1 MNITQVR
8 YVLAAA
14 EHGSMSRAAESLFL
28 SQPALSLQIKK
39 LEDELGFPLF
49 FRTAQ
54 GVTLTEEGKAF
65 CAGAREVAARWQEL
79 EETTKK
85 LGHKHKERLRIRLG
99 PRVFTNQLFTN
110 IVAFFDNHPE
120 LEPTFIAVD
129 DGNFLED
136 LAAGTIDV
144 ALTYLPPAVL
154 IPDARRFYHTPLI
167 REPQCILTGDCDPLA
182 QQDRADF
189 GQLRS
194 RTLITTPENSV
205 ESQVTLWT
213 LQRHG
218 VTPGRLYRLDVT
230 DTVMGLV
237 RTGKGVALGPRSA
250 ADYYGLRAVPLE
262 PPMEESL
269 SFICLRENRNR
280 PALRQLRCHLQN
292 ICHADRKP
300 VAKRPDHIENHFTEE
315 LL

>member
-8 YVLAAA
+8 YVLAVA

-65 CAGAREVAARWQEL
+65 CGSAREVTKRWQAL
-79 EETTKK
+79 EETVEK
-85 LGHKHKERLRIRLG
+85 LGRKHRERLCLRLG
-99 PRVFTNQLFTN
+99 PRVFTNQLFPD
-110 IVAFFDNHPE
+110 IVAFFDGHPE
-120 LEPTFIAVD
+120 LEPTFIVVD

-136 LAAGTIDV
+136 LAAGAIDV
-144 ALTYLPPAVL
+144 ALTYLPPAEL
-154 IPDARRFYHTPLI
+154 IPDARRFSCWPLI
-167 REPQCILTGDCDPLA
+167 RERQCILVGDSDPLA
-182 QQDRADF
+182 
-189 GQLRS
+189 GQAQAAFDQLGS
-194 RTLITTPENSV
+194 RTLITTPENSM

-213 LQRHG
+213 LQQHG

-230 DTVMGLV
+230 DTVMDLV
-237 RTGKGVALGPRSA
+237 RAGKGVALGPLSA
-250 ADYYGLRAVPLE
+250 AKYYGLRAVPLD

-269 SFICLRENRNR
+269 SFICLRESQNR
-280 PALRQLRCHLQN
+280 PALRQLRRYLQD
-292 ICHADRKP
+292 ICKADC
-300 VAKRPDHIENHFTEE
+300 
-315 LL
+315 

>member
-39 LEDELGFPLF
+39 LEEELGFPLF

-54 GVTLTEEGKAF
+54 GVTLTEEGRVF
-65 CAGAREVAARWQEL
+65 CDGAREVADRWQAL
-79 EETTKK
+79 EETAEK
-85 LGHKHKERLRIRLG
+85 LGRKHKERLCIRLG
-99 PRVFTNQLFTN
+99 PRVFTNQLFSD
-110 IVAFFDNHPE
+110 IVSFFDSHPE

-136 LAAGTIDV
+136 LAAGAIDV

-154 IPDARRFYHTPLI
+154 IPDARRFYHCPLI
-167 REPQCILTGDCDPLA
+167 RESQCILVGDCDPLA
-182 QQDRADF
+182 GQNSVDF

-230 DTVMGLV
+230 DTVMDLV
-237 RTGKGVALGPRSA
+237 RAGKGVALGPRSA
-250 ADYYGLRAVPLE
+250 AEYYGLRAVPLD

-269 SFICLRENRNR
+269 SFICLRENQNR
-280 PALRQLRCHLQN
+280 TALRQLRCHLQD
-292 ICHADRKP
+292 ICRT
-300 VAKRPDHIENHFTEE
+300 NH
-315 LL
+315 